1 MTIADLFADD
11 KSEWPEDKNDV
22 SHAMVFK
29 LTRRQ
34 PNLKPAEIFRQ
45 ICQTTQKSFSH
56 PQQSFRHF
64 TYIKDDWL
72 HMNSLLYICFMSS
85 LSENQSRSPL
95 DLLPLCRLRSVLSKL
110 SARNNK

>member
-1 MTIADLFADD
+1 MTIANLFADD

-45 ICQTTQKSFSH
+45 IC
-56 PQQSFRHF
+56 
-64 TYIKDDWL
+64 
-72 HMNSLLYICFMSS
+72 
-85 LSENQSRSPL
+85 
-95 DLLPLCRLRSVLSKL
+95 
-110 SARNNK
+110 